1 MKNNVDGAGVSFFFV
16 TRSIPNL
23 GQSAHLIKLL
33 NLNCT
38 EGKKIFK
45 GPCYEKNIAQDEMLS
60 VWVEFLNLC
69 AAEWARLM
77 SRNAASHNQQP
88 ASDLLFYISGE
99 ALMLRALKAAD
110 GERLLILSINK

>member
-1 MKNNVDGAGVSFFFV
+1 M
-16 TRSIPNL
+16 
-23 GQSAHLIKLL
+23 LI
-33 NLNCT
+33 
-38 EGKKIFK
+38 
-45 GPCYEKNIAQDEMLS
+45 

-77 SRNAASHNQQP
+77 SRNAASQQS